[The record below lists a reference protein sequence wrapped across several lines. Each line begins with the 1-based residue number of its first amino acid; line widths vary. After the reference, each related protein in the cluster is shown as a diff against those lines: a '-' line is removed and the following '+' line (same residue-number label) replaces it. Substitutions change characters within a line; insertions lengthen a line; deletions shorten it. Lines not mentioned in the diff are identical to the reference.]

1 MTDLPRPPQTRPAT
15 PAEAAPAEAAAPLP
29 AYFRPEPATGAPLRE
44 LSVLEQMYGYY
55 DAA

>member
-15 PAEAAPAEAAAPLP
+15 PADAAPAEAAAPLP